1 MNCSV
6 ATNSVERLCYSL
18 KSHGGK
24 TLLEISGG
32 GENEEEFH
40 ICEKRQKRV
49 REESGKGDGEEERG

>member
-6 ATNSVERLCYSL
+6 ATNSIERLCYSL

-32 GENEEEFH
+32 GENEEETS
-40 ICEKRQKRV
+40 V
-49 REESGKGDGEEERG
+49 RNVKKE